1 MWVNVQ
7 TPCCVR
13 LILTMAGAGS
23 HSRCSHPHPTDYQ
36 EFIMNK
42 DQLKGRTEETKG
54 KSKDDKES
62 KGAIPVS
69 AGKHQAA
76 PDDRKEDRR
85 DARKGK

>member
-1 MWVNVQ
+1 MV
-7 TPCCVR
+7 
-13 LILTMAGAGS
+13 GAGS
-23 HSRCSHPHPTDYQ
+23 LVASRTPHPTDYQ
-36 EFIMNK
+36 VFIMNK

-54 KSKDDKES
+54 KGKDDKES

-76 PDDRKEDRR
+76 PDDRKEERR

>member
-1 MWVNVQ
+1 
-7 TPCCVR
+7 
-13 LILTMAGAGS
+13 
-23 HSRCSHPHPTDYQ
+23 
-36 EFIMNK
+36 MNK

-54 KSKDDKES
+54 KDEKES

-76 PDDRKEDRR
+76 PDDRKEERR